1 MTGQRAGRFAALPFS
16 ALHFNVRISG
26 AGMPGGDLGFS
37 EVVFPP
43 FPVSSS
49 AEAAQRVASDPAL
62 DPPAAAQN
70 LVLRRGFDGRLDLYR
85 WWDQARKRR
94 ALRGRTV
101 TVQLLDAQGREP
113 VVTWRFGNARPLLLA
128 YSPLDALHGGVLM
141 ETLTLAFETMSL
153 R

>member
-43 FPVSSS
+43 FPVSES
-49 AEAAQRVASDPAL
+49 AEATQRVASDPAL

-85 WWDQARKRR
+85 WWDQARKRQ
-94 ALRGRTV
+94 ALRGRQAFGADLRAMDEPQIMSRLINWALTD
-101 TVQLLDAQGREP
+101 LMLDHSEIVMMG
-113 VVTWRFGNARPLLLA
+113 
-128 YSPLDALHGGVLM
+128 DGG
-141 ETLTLAFETMSL
+141 
-153 R
+153 